1 MATHDVVAIVTQS
14 DELCKIENKK
24 FSFDVTIVFEKP
36 SKFVKKR
43 QKRYGRQKRALDV
56 N

>member
-43 QKRYGRQKRALDV
+43 HITSHVSYLKIC
-56 N
+56 